1 MAGTSNYLA
10 ALGGNCAEANVRR
23 NRRARRKDSAE
34 ELPLPE
40 GMLAGSLGRE
50 VRDEVSQFSI
60 GGVGRIVLALHGQG
74 AVELPG
80 YGLPEASARR
90 IRPSAASTPSDA
102 TPAATKK
109 ASL

>member
-1 MAGTSNYLA
+1 ML
-10 ALGGNCAEANVRR
+10 VRT
-23 NRRARRKDSAE
+23 
-34 ELPLPE
+34 
-40 GMLAGSLGRE
+40 LAGSLGRE
-50 VRDEVSQFSI
+50 VRDEVSPFSI

>member
-1 MAGTSNYLA
+1 MRRRTSGATAAHNVKIAPRSFPERMLA
-10 ALGGNCAEANVRR
+10 RT
-23 NRRARRKDSAE
+23 
-34 ELPLPE
+34 P
-40 GMLAGSLGRE
+40 AGSLGRE
-50 VRDEVSQFSI
+50 VRDEVSPFSI

-80 YGLPEASARR
+80 YGLPEASAPR

>member
-1 MAGTSNYLA
+1 MRRRTSGATA
-10 ALGGNCAEANVRR
+10 AHDE
-23 NRRARRKDSAE
+23 DSAE
-34 ELPLPE
+34 ELSE
-40 GMLAGSLGRE
+40 GMLARTLAGSLGRE
-50 VRDEVSQFSI
+50 VRDEVSPFSI

-80 YGLPEASARR
+80 YGLPEASAPR